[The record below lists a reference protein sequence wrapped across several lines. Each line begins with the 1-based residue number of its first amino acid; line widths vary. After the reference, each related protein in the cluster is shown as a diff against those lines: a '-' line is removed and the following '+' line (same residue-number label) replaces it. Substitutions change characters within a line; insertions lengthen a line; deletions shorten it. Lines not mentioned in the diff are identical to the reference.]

1 MRRPAELLRGRM
13 PLKRW
18 PFAAGLLLAAAPA
31 FAHGDHLA
39 DGTSPWSLWQL
50 SPEILLGLL
59 TAGLIYWRGS
69 RRGLIKSRW
78 RIAAFFG
85 GLVALFVALISPIE
99 ELSDHIFAVH
109 QVEHML
115 LRSVAPML
123 LFLSAPQAAMVRGS
137 PRWLTRFFGGSGLL
151 RRLVGL
157 LRFPPLATVL
167 FLLSSYFWMIP
178 YYHDMAIEN
187 EPIHYLWHIT
197 LLLSGLIYFSVIFDR
212 RMGPPGPGLATRLGM
227 FVAAALGNII
237 LGAFLSLKDVPLYS
251 AYIILGHMWHVSEL
265 TDEQTGGI
273 IMWIPGTMMFSLSAI
288 WVVFSWGREETR
300 FVNRRIRTG
309 RELIRARRQS
319 NGALAL
325 GLVTAALLIG
335 VVAVS
340 VVSLIDHPPGGFR
353 DYGVAGRIPG

>member
-1 MRRPAELLRGRM
+1 M
-13 PLKRW
+13 PFKRW
-18 PFAAGLLLAAAPA
+18 LCAAALLLTAAPA
-31 FAHGDHLA
+31 LAHGDHLER
-39 DGTSPWSLWQL
+39 GTNPWSLWQL
-50 SPEILLGLL
+50 SPEIILGLAI
-59 TAGLIYWRGS
+59 AGLIYWRGS
-69 RRGLIKSRW
+69 RHGLVDSRW

-85 GLVALFVALISPIE
+85 GLAALFVALISPVE

-123 LFLSAPQAAMVRGS
+123 LFLSAPQGAMVRGS
-137 PRWLTRFFGGSGLL
+137 PQWLARFFVGSGWL
-151 RRLVGL
+151 RRLVGV
-157 LRFPPLATVL
+157 LRYPPLATIL

>member
-1 MRRPAELLRGRM
+1 MNAGM

-18 PFAAGLLLAAAPA
+18 LFAVASILVAAPA

-39 DGTSPWSLWQL
+39 AGTSAWSLWQL
-50 SPEILLGLL
+50 SPEILLALAI
-59 TAGLIYWRGS
+59 TGLIYRRGS
-69 RRGLIKSRW
+69 RHGLVANRW

-85 GLVALFVALISPIE
+85 GLAALFVALISPVE
-99 ELSDHIFAVH
+99 ELADHIFAVH

-137 PRWLTRFFGGSGLL
+137 PRWLTRFFAGNGWL
-151 RRLVGL
+151 RHLVGV
-157 LRFPPLATVL
+157 LRYPPLATVL

-212 RMGPPGPGLATRLGM
+212 RSPPQGPGLGTRLGM
-227 FVAAALGNII
+227 FAAAALGNIV
-237 LGAFLSLKDVPLYS
+237 LGAFLALKDVPLYS
-251 AYIILGHMWHVSEL
+251 AYILLGHMWHVSEL

-273 IMWIPGTMMFSLSAI
+273 IMWIPGTMMFAMSAI
-288 WVVFSWGREETR
+288 WVVYSWAREETR
-300 FVNRRIRTG
+300 FIDRRIRTG
-309 RELIRARRQS
+309 RELIGARRQS

-325 GLVTAALLIG
+325 GLVSAALLIG
-335 VVAVS
+335 IVAVS
-340 VVSLIDHPPGGFR
+340 VVSLIDHPPGGMH
-353 DYGVAGRIPG
+353 DYAMAGKIPG